1 MSKTIQYYHN
11 IDSIISEKTKQK
23 RQQIK
28 SLQDEFMTFSWGG
41 YDAFENFGAFIIN
54 DKNGSLKF
62 YNGPG
67 FSNEYSKPQFD
78 NSGGDLQGVNFNKQ
92 TISFT
97 IGVYWIN
104 IKQYR
109 LMLNWLNPLEVN
121 YLIFGF
127 NPDYRYNVKL
137 SKLGDSTKWIV
148 GKEDGEP
155 MYYTEIPLTFEV
167 QGTPCAK
174 GVNSYEFVEWKTL
187 DTTGESTSESTSEP
201 TKIDRRTYIK
211 SNDFIESDLP
221 TPLDISLSFIL
232 QDTFKDKSTG
242 ESNNG
247 STGESNNGSTGESN
261 NGSTGESESNKGKNY
276 IYHVE
281 LNAELHDNR
290 ITDETP
296 SDSYESLLLFSAEF
310 QNLTIM
316 PITTQNTE
324 TSSQSML
331 TESLSLNIRYNSEVG
346 LLFLTYGD
354 SNEKILSLLN
364 LNDIG
369 EKIINNYTVN
379 KFSLPGRFAYPDFD
393 TKKLQLKLSVW
404 KYDSATNVQS
414 AVSDAFLS
422 KITVKQPY
430 IVCYPRTNI
439 L

>member
-1 MSKTIQYYHN
+1 MSIQYYHN

-109 LMLNWLNPLEVN
+109 LMLNWLNPLEVD

-148 GKEDGEP
+148 GKENGEP

-174 GVNSYEFVEWKTL
+174 GVNSYEFIEWKYIN
-187 DTTGESTSESTSEP
+187 SETAE
-201 TKIDRRTYIK
+201 TDKQNNLRTFLNNNK
-211 SNDFIESDLP
+211 ELLESDLP

-232 QDTFKDKSTG
+232 QDTLDDRSTS

-247 STGESNNGSTGESN
+247 STSESNNGSTSESTSESN
-261 NGSTGESESNKGKNY
+261 NKQDKNY

-281 LNAELHDNR
+281 LNAELHDNI
-290 ITDETP
+290 ITNDTP
-296 SDSYESLLLFSAEF
+296 LDNYESLLLFSAEF

-324 TSSQSML
+324 TNSQNTL
-331 TESLSLNIRYNSEVG
+331 TKPLSLNIRYNSEVG

-393 TKKLQLKLSVW
+393 IKKLQLKLSVW
-404 KYDSATNVQS
+404 KYYESATDKRF
-414 AVSDAFLS
+414 AVSTEFFNNITGS
-422 KITVKQPY
+422 KPN

>member
-1 MSKTIQYYHN
+1 
-11 IDSIISEKTKQK
+11 
-23 RQQIK
+23 
-28 SLQDEFMTFSWGG
+28 MTFSWGG
-41 YDAFENFGAFIIN
+41 YDAFENFGAFSIN

-62 YNGPG
+62 YNGAG

-109 LMLNWLNPLEVN
+109 LMLNWLNPLEVD

-148 GKEDGEP
+148 GKENGEP

-174 GVNSYEFVEWKTL
+174 GVNSYEFIEWKYINS
-187 DTTGESTSESTSEP
+187 DTAKTD
-201 TKIDRRTYIK
+201 KQNNLRTFLNNNK
-211 SNDFIESDLP
+211 ELLESDLP

-232 QDTFKDKSTG
+232 QDELDDESTSG
-242 ESNNG
+242 SNSESTSESNN
-247 STGESNNGSTGESN
+247 
-261 NGSTGESESNKGKNY
+261 KQDKNY

-281 LNAELHDNR
+281 LNAELHDNI
-290 ITDETP
+290 ITNDTP
-296 SDSYESLLLFSAEF
+296 LDNYESLLLFSAEF

-324 TSSQSML
+324 TNSQNTL
-331 TESLSLNIRYNSEVG
+331 TKPLSLNIRYNSEVG
-346 LLFLTYGD
+346 LLFLTYGN

-364 LNDIG
+364 LNDTG

-404 KYDSATNVQS
+404 KYESATNKRF
-414 AVSDAFLS
+414 AVNSAFLGN
-422 KITVKQPY
+422 IAYKQPN

>member
-1 MSKTIQYYHN
+1 MSKIIQYYHN
-11 IDSIISEKTKQK
+11 INSIISEKTKQK

-97 IGVYWIN
+97 IGVYWFN

-109 LMLNWLNPLEVN
+109 LMLNWLNPLEVD

-174 GVNSYEFVEWKTL
+174 GVNSYEFVKWVCSNS
-187 DTTGESTSESTSEP
+187 DTAEEDKENNLVTSL
-201 TKIDRRTYIK
+201 
-211 SNDFIESDLP
+211 SNYSSKELIESDLP

-232 QDTFKDKSTG
+232 KDTLDNGSTS

-247 STGESNNGSTGESN
+247 STS
-261 NGSTGESESNKGKNY
+261 ESESNRGKNY

-281 LNAELHDNR
+281 LNAELHNNK
-290 ITDETP
+290 IINGTP
-296 SDSYESLLLFSAEF
+296 SDNYESILLFSAEF

-324 TSSQSML
+324 TNSQSML
-331 TESLSLNIRYNSEVG
+331 TKPLSLNIRYNSEVG
-346 LLFLTYGD
+346 LLFLTYGN

-364 LNDIG
+364 LNDTG

-393 TKKLQLKLSVW
+393 TKNLRLKLSVW
-404 KYDSATNVQS
+404 KYKSATNKRF
-414 AVSDAFLS
+414 AVSTEFFNNIIGS
-422 KITVKQPY
+422 KPN

>member
-1 MSKTIQYYHN
+1 MSKIIQYYHN
-11 IDSIISEKTKQK
+11 INSIISEKTKQK

-67 FSNEYSKPQFD
+67 FSNEYSQPQFD

-109 LMLNWLNPLEVN
+109 LMLNWLNPLEVD

-174 GVNSYEFVEWKTL
+174 GVNSYEFINW
-187 DTTGESTSESTSEP
+187 DYINSETAEE
-201 TKIDRRTYIK
+201 KDKRNNLRTYLNRSSK
-211 SNDFIESDLP
+211 DWIESDLP
-221 TPLDISLSFIL
+221 TPIDISLPFIL
-232 QDTFKDKSTG
+232 QGGKNDDL
-242 ESNNG
+242 N
-247 STGESNNGSTGESN
+247 
-261 NGSTGESESNKGKNY
+261 KNY
-276 IYHVE
+276 IYHIE
-281 LNAELHDNR
+281 LSAEYDTISSDN
-290 ITDETP
+290 
-296 SDSYESLLLFSAEF
+296 YESLLLFSAEL
-310 QNLTIM
+310 QNLTIIPHNK
-316 PITTQNTE
+316 PIDDA
-324 TSSQSML
+324 
-331 TESLSLNIRYNSEVG
+331 LSLNIRYNSEIG
-346 LLFLTYGD
+346 LLFLTYGN

-364 LNDIG
+364 LNDTG

>member
-1 MSKTIQYYHN
+1 MSQTIKYYHN
-11 IDSIISEKTKQK
+11 IYSSGKTKQK

-78 NSGGDLQGVNFNKQ
+78 NSGGDLEGVNFNKQ

-109 LMLNWLNPLEVN
+109 LMLNWLNPLEVD

-174 GVNSYEFVEWKTL
+174 GVNSYEFINWNYIN
-187 DTTGESTSESTSEP
+187 SETAKRDERNILLTALSNYS
-201 TKIDRRTYIK
+201 

-242 ESNNG
+242 GSNNG
-247 STGESNNGSTGESN
+247 STSEP
-261 NGSTGESESNKGKNY
+261 ESNKGKNY
-276 IYHVE
+276 IYHIE
-281 LNAELHDNR
+281 LNAEYDTIFSDN
-290 ITDETP
+290 D
-296 SDSYESLLLFSAEF
+296 ESLLLFSAEF

-316 PITTQNTE
+316 PITTQDTE
-324 TSSQSML
+324 TNSQSML
-331 TESLSLNIRYNSEVG
+331 TQPLSLNIRYNSEVG
-346 LLFLTYGD
+346 LLFLTYGN

-393 TKKLQLKLSVW
+393 TKNLRLKLSVW
-404 KYDSATNVQS
+404 KYNSATDKRF
-414 AVSDAFLS
+414 AVSDAFLGNITGS
-422 KITVKQPY
+422 KPN

>member
-67 FSNEYSKPQFD
+67 FSNEYSQPQFD

-404 KYDSATNVQS
+404 KYKSATDKRF
-414 AVSDAFLS
+414 AVSDAFLGNITGS
-422 KITVKQPY
+422 KPN

>member
-1 MSKTIQYYHN
+1 MSKIIQYYHN

-109 LMLNWLNPLEVN
+109 LMLNWLNPLEVD

-174 GVNSYEFVEWKTL
+174 GVNSYEFINWVYIN
-187 DTTGESTSESTSEP
+187 SETAEE
-201 TKIDRRTYIK
+201 KDKRNNLLTYLNRSSK
-211 SNDFIESDLP
+211 DWIESDLP
-221 TPLDISLSFIL
+221 TPIDISLPFIL
-232 QDTFKDKSTG
+232 QGGKKDDL
-242 ESNNG
+242 N
-247 STGESNNGSTGESN
+247 
-261 NGSTGESESNKGKNY
+261 KNY
-276 IYHVE
+276 IYHIE
-281 LNAELHDNR
+281 LSAEYDTISSDN
-290 ITDETP
+290 
-296 SDSYESLLLFSAEF
+296 YESLLLFSAEL
-310 QNLTIM
+310 QNLTIIPHNK
-316 PITTQNTE
+316 PINDA
-324 TSSQSML
+324 
-331 TESLSLNIRYNSEVG
+331 LSLNIRYNSEIG
-346 LLFLTYGD
+346 LLFLTYGN

-364 LNDIG
+364 LNDTG

>member
-1 MSKTIQYYHN
+1 MSQTTKYYHN
-11 IDSIISEKTKQK
+11 IYISEKTKQK

-109 LMLNWLNPLEVN
+109 LMLNWLNPLEVD

-155 MYYTEIPLTFEV
+155 MYYTEIPLTFEL

-174 GVNSYEFVEWKTL
+174 GVNSYEFVNWIS
-187 DTTGESTSESTSEP
+187 TGESTSESTSES
-201 TKIDRRTYIK
+201 TKTDIRTYIN

-232 QDTFKDKSTG
+232 QDTFKDKSTS
-242 ESNNG
+242 ERNNG
-247 STGESNNGSTGESN
+247 STGESNNGSTSEPN

-281 LNAELHDNR
+281 LNAELHDNE
-290 ITDETP
+290 ILDETP

-331 TESLSLNIRYNSEVG
+331 TEPLSLNIRYNSEIG

-379 KFSLPGRFAYPDFD
+379 KFSLPGKFAYPDFD

-404 KYDSATNVQS
+404 KYDSAANTKS
-414 AVSDAFLS
+414 AVSDKFISNIAGS
-422 KITVKQPY
+422 TPN

>member
-109 LMLNWLNPLEVN
+109 LMLNWLNPLEVD

-174 GVNSYEFVEWKTL
+174 GVNSYEFINW
-187 DTTGESTSESTSEP
+187 DYINSETAEE
-201 TKIDRRTYIK
+201 KDKRNNLRTYLNRSSK
-211 SNDFIESDLP
+211 DWIESDLP
-221 TPLDISLSFIL
+221 TPIDISLPFIL
-232 QDTFKDKSTG
+232 QGGKKDDL
-242 ESNNG
+242 N
-247 STGESNNGSTGESN
+247 
-261 NGSTGESESNKGKNY
+261 KNY
-276 IYHVE
+276 IYHIE
-281 LNAELHDNR
+281 LSAEYDTISSDN
-290 ITDETP
+290 
-296 SDSYESLLLFSAEF
+296 YESLLLFSAEL
-310 QNLTIM
+310 QNLTIIPYNK
-316 PITTQNTE
+316 PIDDAF
-324 TSSQSML
+324 
-331 TESLSLNIRYNSEVG
+331 SLNIRYNSEIG
-346 LLFLTYGD
+346 LLFLTYGN

-364 LNDIG
+364 LNDTG

>member
-1 MSKTIQYYHN
+1 MSKIIQYYHN
-11 IDSIISEKTKQK
+11 LYITDATKQK

-109 LMLNWLNPLEVN
+109 LMLNWLNPLEVD

-148 GKEDGEP
+148 GKEDGET

-174 GVNSYEFVEWKTL
+174 GVNSYEFIEWKYINSETAETDKQNNL
-187 DTTGESTSESTSEP
+187 LTSLSNYS
-201 TKIDRRTYIK
+201 

-232 QDTFKDKSTG
+232 KDTL
-242 ESNNG
+242 NNG
-247 STGESNNGSTGESN
+247 STSVPNDGSTN
-261 NGSTGESESNKGKNY
+261 VPNDGSTSESESNKGKNY

-281 LNAELHDNR
+281 LNAEYHTISSNN
-290 ITDETP
+290 
-296 SDSYESLLLFSAEF
+296 YESLLLFSAEF

-316 PITTQNTE
+316 PITTQDTE
-324 TSSQSML
+324 TNSQNML
-331 TESLSLNIRYNSEVG
+331 TGPLSLNIRYNSEVG
-346 LLFLTYGD
+346 LLFLTYGN

-364 LNDIG
+364 LNDTG

-379 KFSLPGRFAYPDFD
+379 KFSLPGRFAYPNFD
-393 TKKLQLKLSVW
+393 TENLWLKLSVW
-404 KYDSATNVQS
+404 KYESATDKRF
-414 AVSDAFLS
+414 AVDGAFLS
-422 KITVKQPY
+422 EITGKEPY

>member
-1 MSKTIQYYHN
+1 MSKIIQYYHN
-11 IDSIISEKTKQK
+11 INSIISEKTKQK

-109 LMLNWLNPLEVN
+109 LMLNWLNPLEVD

-174 GVNSYEFVEWKTL
+174 GVNSYEFINW
-187 DTTGESTSESTSEP
+187 DYINSETAEEKDKRNNLLTHLNRSS
-201 TKIDRRTYIK
+201 KDW
-211 SNDFIESDLP
+211 IESDLP
-221 TPLDISLSFIL
+221 TPIDISLPFIL
-232 QDTFKDKSTG
+232 QGGKKDDL
-242 ESNNG
+242 N
-247 STGESNNGSTGESN
+247 
-261 NGSTGESESNKGKNY
+261 KNY
-276 IYHVE
+276 IYHIE
-281 LNAELHDNR
+281 LSAEYDTISSDN
-290 ITDETP
+290 
-296 SDSYESLLLFSAEF
+296 YESLLLFSAEL
-310 QNLTIM
+310 QNLTIIPYNK
-316 PITTQNTE
+316 PIDDA
-324 TSSQSML
+324 
-331 TESLSLNIRYNSEVG
+331 LSLNIRYNSEIG
-346 LLFLTYGD
+346 LLFLTYGN

-364 LNDIG
+364 LNDTG

>member
-1 MSKTIQYYHN
+1 MSQTTKYYHN
-11 IDSIISEKTKQK
+11 IYISEKTKQK

-109 LMLNWLNPLEVN
+109 LMLNWLNPLEVD

-137 SKLGDSTKWIV
+137 SKLGDSTKWVV

-174 GVNSYEFVEWKTL
+174 GVNSYEFVRWET
-187 DTTGESTSESTSEP
+187 TSEDVKTNAQ
-201 TKIDRRTYIK
+201 TYLN
-211 SNDFIESDLP
+211 NDSSKELLESDLP

-232 QDTFKDKSTG
+232 QAG
-242 ESNNG
+242 EEDDLN
-247 STGESNNGSTGESN
+247 
-261 NGSTGESESNKGKNY
+261 KNY
-276 IYHVE
+276 IYHIE
-281 LNAELHDNR
+281 LNAEYDTISSDN
-290 ITDETP
+290 
-296 SDSYESLLLFSAEF
+296 YESLLLFSAEL
-310 QNLTIM
+310 QNLTII
-316 PITTQNTE
+316 PYNELIDKA
-324 TSSQSML
+324 
-331 TESLSLNIRYNSEVG
+331 LSLNIRYNSEVG
-346 LLFLTYGD
+346 LLFLTYGN

-364 LNDIG
+364 LNDTG
-369 EKIINNYTVN
+369 EKLINNYTVN
-379 KFSLPGRFAYPDFD
+379 KFSLPGKFAYSDFD
-393 TKKLQLKLSVW
+393 THKLHLKLSVW
-404 KYDSATNVQS
+404 KYDSATNIQS
-414 AVSDAFLS
+414 AVSSTFLG
-422 KITVKQPY
+422 KITGQQPY

>member
-1 MSKTIQYYHN
+1 MSQTTTYYHN
-11 IDSIISEKTKQK
+11 IYISEKTKQK

-109 LMLNWLNPLEVN
+109 LMLNWLNPLEVD

-174 GVNSYEFVEWKTL
+174 GVNSYEFVNWRSAGR
-187 DTTGESTSESTSEP
+187 D
-201 TKIDRRTYIK
+201 IARTYIN

-221 TPLDISLSFIL
+221 TPLDISLSFL
-232 QDTFKDKSTG
+232 LKDGTNQDL
-242 ESNNG
+242 N
-247 STGESNNGSTGESN
+247 
-261 NGSTGESESNKGKNY
+261 KNY
-276 IYHVE
+276 IYHIE
-281 LNAELHDNR
+281 LNAELHDNEVGE
-290 ITDETP
+290 ETP
-296 SDSYESLLLFSAEF
+296 SANYESILLFSAEF
-310 QNLTIM
+310 QNLTII
-316 PITTQNTE
+316 PVENQY
-324 TSSQSML
+324 
-331 TESLSLNIRYNSEVG
+331 ESIQPLSLNIRYNSEVG
-346 LLFLTYGD
+346 LLFLTYGN

-364 LNDIG
+364 LNDTG

-379 KFSLPGRFAYPDFD
+379 KFSLPGQFAYPYFD
-393 TKKLQLKLSVW
+393 TSNLRLKLSVW
-404 KYDSATNVQS
+404 KYDSATNTQS
-414 AVSDAFLS
+414 AVSDKFLS
-422 KITVKQPY
+422 KIAGSTPN

>member
-1 MSKTIQYYHN
+1 MSKIIQYYHN
-11 IDSIISEKTKQK
+11 IDSIISEKTRQK

-137 SKLGDSTKWIV
+137 SKLGDSTKWVV
-148 GKEDGEP
+148 GKENGEP

-167 QGTPCAK
+167 QGAPCAK

-187 DTTGESTSESTSEP
+187 DTTEEDI
-201 TKIDRRTYIK
+201 KKHARTYV
-211 SNDFIESDLP
+211 NLRDFIESDLP
-221 TPLDISLSFIL
+221 APLDISLSFLL
-232 QDTFKDKSTG
+232 QDGKDKDRD
-242 ESNNG
+242 
-247 STGESNNGSTGESN
+247 
-261 NGSTGESESNKGKNY
+261 KNY
-276 IYHVE
+276 IYHIE
-281 LNAELHDNR
+281 LNAELHDNI
-290 ITDETP
+290 ITEETP
-296 SDSYESLLLFSAEF
+296 SDNYESLLLFSAEL
-310 QNLTIM
+310 QNLTI
-316 PITTQNTE
+316 ISTE
-324 TSSQSML
+324 NKDTSIKP
-331 TESLSLNIRYNSEVG
+331 LSLNIRYNSEVG
-346 LLFLTYGD
+346 LLFLTYGN

-364 LNDIG
+364 LNDTG

-379 KFSLPGRFAYPDFD
+379 KFSLPGKFAYPDFD

-404 KYDSATNVQS
+404 KYDSATNIQS
-414 AVSDAFLS
+414 AVSSAFLGN
-422 KITVKQPY
+422 IAGEQPN

>member
-109 LMLNWLNPLEVN
+109 LMLNWLNPLEVD

-174 GVNSYEFVEWKTL
+174 GVNSYEFIEWKTL
-187 DTTGESTSESTSEP
+187 DTTEEDV
-201 TKIDRRTYIK
+201 KKYARTYVNLK
-211 SNDFIESDLP
+211 DFIESDLP
-221 TPLDISLSFIL
+221 APLDISLSFLL
-232 QDTFKDKSTG
+232 QDGKDKDRDKS
-242 ESNNG
+242 
-247 STGESNNGSTGESN
+247 
-261 NGSTGESESNKGKNY
+261 Y
-276 IYHVE
+276 IYHIE
-281 LNAELHDNR
+281 LNAELHDNI
-290 ITDETP
+290 ITEETP
-296 SDSYESLLLFSAEF
+296 SDNYESLLLFSAEL
-310 QNLTIM
+310 QNLTI
-316 PITTQNTE
+316 ISTE
-324 TSSQSML
+324 NKDTSIKP
-331 TESLSLNIRYNSEVG
+331 LSLNIRYNSEIG
-346 LLFLTYGD
+346 LLFLTYGN

-364 LNDIG
+364 LNDTG

-404 KYDSATNVQS
+404 KYESATNKEF
-414 AVSDAFLS
+414 AVSNAFLGN
-422 KITVKQPY
+422 IAGKQPC

>member
-1 MSKTIQYYHN
+1 MSKTTQYYHN
-11 IDSIISEKTKQK
+11 IDNIISEKTRQK

-109 LMLNWLNPLEVN
+109 LMLNWLNPLEVD

-174 GVNSYEFVEWKTL
+174 GVNSYEFIKWN
-187 DTTGESTSESTSEP
+187 
-201 TKIDRRTYIK
+201 YIN
-211 SNDFIESDLP
+211 SNTAEEKDKRSNLLTRLNDSSKDWIESDLP
-221 TPLDISLSFIL
+221 TPIDISLSFIL
-232 QDTFKDKSTG
+232 QGGEKDDL
-242 ESNNG
+242 N
-247 STGESNNGSTGESN
+247 
-261 NGSTGESESNKGKNY
+261 KNY
-276 IYHVE
+276 IYHIE
-281 LNAELHDNR
+281 LNAEYDTISSDN
-290 ITDETP
+290 
-296 SDSYESLLLFSAEF
+296 YESLLLFSAEL
-310 QNLTIM
+310 QNLTIIPHDK
-316 PITTQNTE
+316 PINDA
-324 TSSQSML
+324 
-331 TESLSLNIRYNSEVG
+331 LSLNIRYNSEVG
-346 LLFLTYGD
+346 LLFLTYGN

-379 KFSLPGRFAYPDFD
+379 KFSLPGRFAYSDFD
-393 TKKLQLKLSVW
+393 TKKLKLKLSVW
-404 KYDSATNVQS
+404 KYDSATNVRS
-414 AVSDAFLS
+414 AVSKNFLR
-422 KITVKQPY
+422 KITGLQPH

>member
-109 LMLNWLNPLEVN
+109 LMLNWLNPLEVD

-148 GKEDGEP
+148 GKENGEP

-174 GVNSYEFVEWKTL
+174 GVNSYEFNNWVYVNSETAETDKQNNL
-187 DTTGESTSESTSEP
+187 RTSLSNYS
-201 TKIDRRTYIK
+201 

-232 QDTFKDKSTG
+232 KDTFKDESTG
-242 ESNNG
+242 GSNNG
-247 STGESNNGSTGESN
+247 STSEPNHGSTSIPN
-261 NGSTGESESNKGKNY
+261 DGSTSELESNKGKNY
-276 IYHVE
+276 IYHIE
-281 LNAELHDNR
+281 LNAEYHTISSDN
-290 ITDETP
+290 
-296 SDSYESLLLFSAEF
+296 YESLLLFSAEF

-324 TSSQSML
+324 TSNQSML
-331 TESLSLNIRYNSEVG
+331 TGPLSLNIRYNSEVG
-346 LLFLTYGD
+346 LLFLTYGN

-393 TKKLQLKLSVW
+393 IKKLQLKLSVW
-404 KYDSATNVQS
+404 KYYESATDKRF
-414 AVSDAFLS
+414 AVSTEFFNNITGS
-422 KITVKQPY
+422 KPN

>member
-1 MSKTIQYYHN
+1 MSKIIQYYHN

-109 LMLNWLNPLEVN
+109 LMLNWLNPLEVD

-137 SKLGDSTKWIV
+137 SKLGDSTKWVV

-155 MYYTEIPLTFEV
+155 MYYTEIPLTFEI

-174 GVNSYEFVEWKTL
+174 GVNSYEFVNWKT
-187 DTTGESTSESTSEP
+187 TSENL
-201 TKIDRRTYIK
+201 KVNAQTYLN
-211 SNDFIESDLP
+211 NDSSKELLESDLP

-232 QDTFKDKSTG
+232 QGGEKDDL
-242 ESNNG
+242 N
-247 STGESNNGSTGESN
+247 
-261 NGSTGESESNKGKNY
+261 KNY
-276 IYHVE
+276 IYHIE
-281 LNAELHDNR
+281 LNAEYDTTSSDN
-290 ITDETP
+290 
-296 SDSYESLLLFSAEF
+296 YESLLLFSAEL
-310 QNLTIM
+310 QNLTII
-316 PITTQNTE
+316 PYNELIDKA
-324 TSSQSML
+324 
-331 TESLSLNIRYNSEVG
+331 LSLNIRYNSEVG
-346 LLFLTYGD
+346 LLFLTYGN

-364 LNDIG
+364 LNDTG

-379 KFSLPGRFAYPDFD
+379 KFSLPGQFAYPDFD
-393 TKKLQLKLSVW
+393 THKLHLKLSAW
-404 KYDSATNVQS
+404 KYDSATNTQS
-414 AVSDAFLS
+414 AVSNTFIS
-422 KITVKQPY
+422 KITGQKPY

>member
-1 MSKTIQYYHN
+1 MSEIIQYYHN
-11 IDSIISEKTKQK
+11 INSIISEKTRQK

-97 IGVYWIN
+97 IGVYWFN

-109 LMLNWLNPLEVN
+109 LMLNWLNPLEVD

-174 GVNSYEFVEWKTL
+174 GVNSYEFINWNYINSETAETDKQNNL
-187 DTTGESTSESTSEP
+187 LTSL
-201 TKIDRRTYIK
+201 
-211 SNDFIESDLP
+211 SNYSSKELIESDLP

-232 QDTFKDKSTG
+232 KDTLNNGSTSESNNG
-242 ESNNG
+242 SASESNNG
-247 STGESNNGSTGESN
+247 STS
-261 NGSTGESESNKGKNY
+261 ESESNSGKNY

-281 LNAELHDNR
+281 LNAELHNNKIINGTLSDN
-290 ITDETP
+290 
-296 SDSYESLLLFSAEF
+296 YESILLFSAEF

-316 PITTQNTE
+316 PITTQDTE
-324 TSSQSML
+324 TNSQSML
-331 TESLSLNIRYNSEVG
+331 TEPLSLNIRYNSEVG
-346 LLFLTYGD
+346 LLFLTYGN

-364 LNDIG
+364 LNDTG

-393 TKKLQLKLSVW
+393 TKNLRLKLSVW
-404 KYDSATNVQS
+404 KYKSATDKRFAVDSA
-414 AVSDAFLS
+414 FLNE
-422 KITVKQPY
+422 ITGKQPY

>member
-1 MSKTIQYYHN
+1 MSEIIQYYHN

-109 LMLNWLNPLEVN
+109 LMLNWLNPLEVD

-137 SKLGDSTKWIV
+137 SKLGDSTKWVV
-148 GKEDGEP
+148 GKENGEP

-167 QGTPCAK
+167 QGAPCAK

-187 DTTGESTSESTSEP
+187 DTTEEDI
-201 TKIDRRTYIK
+201 KKYARTYV
-211 SNDFIESDLP
+211 NLRDFIESDLP
-221 TPLDISLSFIL
+221 APLDISLSFLL
-232 QDTFKDKSTG
+232 QDGKDKDRD
-242 ESNNG
+242 
-247 STGESNNGSTGESN
+247 
-261 NGSTGESESNKGKNY
+261 KNY
-276 IYHVE
+276 IYHIE
-281 LNAELHDNR
+281 LNAELHDNI
-290 ITDETP
+290 ITEETP
-296 SDSYESLLLFSAEF
+296 SDNYESLLLFSAEL
-310 QNLTIM
+310 QNLTI
-316 PITTQNTE
+316 ISTE
-324 TSSQSML
+324 NKDTSIKP
-331 TESLSLNIRYNSEVG
+331 LSLNIRYNSEVG
-346 LLFLTYGD
+346 LLFLTYGN

-364 LNDIG
+364 LNDTG

-379 KFSLPGRFAYPDFD
+379 KFSLPGKFAYPDFD

-404 KYDSATNVQS
+404 KYDSATNIKS
-414 AVSDAFLS
+414 AVSSAFLGN
-422 KITVKQPY
+422 IAGEQPN